1 MLNCITEQ
9 IRIQVALKAGFKQ
22 ALLESVYVVVY
33 IVAYIEN
40 FVSMNLILDLRG
52 NSQLFKVFRVTL
64 FHYKVIFV

>member
-9 IRIQVALKAGFKQ
+9 IRIQVALTAGFKQ
-22 ALLESVYVVVY
+22 ALPESVYLVVY

-52 NSQLFKVFRVTL
+52 NSQLFKVFRVAL
-64 FHYKVIFV
+64 FNYKVILV